1 MISLNTASVP
11 FDKLKYFL
19 KNGLEE
25 RLPSKADIH
34 VLNGWRPSTL
44 MSYNS
49 AVAKFNRFLTSEGI
63 VSLVLPVTASL
74 LEEFVSGQAET
85 TATFPDDNNPRLAL
99 LLKASAKKDESS
111 VTAKM
116 KLPVMLWHMAHLWK
130 SLVLGDELDRAVLD
144 VSIVAFWGLAR
155 LAELTYIKDGNSINF
170 GTSVLTTDVSFTESV
185 NLGAVVTLTVRN
197 AKTAKPGSPQII
209 TLCEQHHELCPVLA
223 VKRRLASSAG
233 ETTSLFGYKNGPDRI
248 HLTRYQVASR
258 VEEVLTNGG
267 FPGIKG
273 HSFRVGGASIRSALG
288 MSQSDLCAL
297 GRWKSDCFKLYIR
310 KYSDS
315 DLKRTRLLLH
325 HGPPYHLCPR
335 LWALCSSITP

>member
-49 AVAKFNRFLTSEGI
+49 AVAKFNRFLISEGI

-74 LEEFVSGQAET
+74 LEEFCIWAGRNDVSSNDGKISAT
-85 TATFPDDNNPRLAL
+85 SLRKYLAGIKAWHIYHSATFPDDNNPRLAL

-170 GTSVLTTDVSFTESV
+170 GTSVLTTDRNPGHLRLSRCV
-185 NLGAVVTLTVRN
+185 NN
-197 AKTAKPGSPQII
+197 
-209 TLCEQHHELCPVLA
+209 
-223 VKRRLASSAG
+223 
-233 ETTSLFGYKNGPDRI
+233 TTS
-248 HLTRYQVASR
+248 
-258 VEEVLTNGG
+258 
-267 FPGIKG
+267 
-273 HSFRVGGASIRSALG
+273 
-288 MSQSDLCAL
+288 CAL
-297 GRWKSDCFKLYIR
+297 F
-310 KYSDS
+310 
-315 DLKRTRLLLH
+315 
-325 HGPPYHLCPR
+325 
-335 LWALCSSITP
+335 